1 MNNPFST
8 ENIIYWN
15 RKFHIYIGLF
25 LLLFILFF
33 SLSGLLLN
41 HSQWEFASFWKERDE
56 TEIITPLTI
65 PINLDSVSL
74 LHNFMKQLKISG
86 EISNVSLTPASID
99 FRVAKPGTIQDIHI
113 DFKSSISDQKKIVFN
128 WWGKMRILHTFN
140 GSDKM
145 NPGTQPNWL
154 VTRIW
159 RLSMDAIALGLI
171 FLCTGSWIMWYK
183 IRNDY
188 SLGPIVLIMGVAGV
202 IFFIFLLRII

>member
-1 MNNPFST
+1 M
-8 ENIIYWN
+8 
-15 RKFHIYIGLF
+15 
-25 LLLFILFF
+25 
-33 SLSGLLLN
+33 
-41 HSQWEFASFWKERDE
+41 
-56 TEIITPLTI
+56 
-65 PINLDSVSL
+65 
-74 LHNFMKQLKISG
+74 KISG

-188 SLGPIVLIMGVAGV
+188 SLGLIVLIMGVAGV